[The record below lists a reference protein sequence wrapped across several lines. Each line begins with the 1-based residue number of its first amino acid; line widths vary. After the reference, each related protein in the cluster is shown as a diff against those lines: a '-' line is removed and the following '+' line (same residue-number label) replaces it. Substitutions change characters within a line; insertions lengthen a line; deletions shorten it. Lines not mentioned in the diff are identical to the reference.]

1 MLHRVE
7 IAFLFMSQLS
17 NFKACGTS
25 FSGREQNFKCEERL
39 RRKSKILLNNVN
51 NKSPSAVRF
60 RRNLLASIRQ
70 FYCLLK
76 KKKGK
81 NR

>member
-17 NFKACGTS
+17 NLKASGTS
-25 FSGREQNFKCEERL
+25 FSGREQNFKYEERL
-39 RRKSKILLNNVN
+39 RRKSKILLNNAN

-60 RRNLLASIRQ
+60 GKKSSGVNTTVLLS
-70 FYCLLK
+70 F
-76 KKKGK
+76 
-81 NR
+81 